1 MDFDQDREKKIFL
14 VVIRLSNENSSKSHL
29 LEIAP
34 LVKSI
39 IEKNSNKECQLAYTD
54 KDGYSFA
61 WLLKTT
67 SPARSIRNQLLGS
80 DNNGKGCALR
90 SGDNL
95 IVFEVGEEYD
105 GVGFSNAWTWLQHH
119 T

>member
-1 MDFDQDREKKIFL
+1 MEKESKVLL
-14 VVIRLSNENSSKSHL
+14 VVIRLSNENSNTTHL
-29 LEIAP
+29 REIAP

-67 SPARSIRNQLLGS
+67 SPARSLRNQLIGS
-80 DNNGKGCALR
+80 DNNGRGCALR

-95 IVFEVGEEYD
+95 IVFEVGKDYD

-119 T
+119 R